1 MGSAGIPLERRI
13 EILCERDAQARAALR
28 DPELS
33 AKVRQPALPLAH
45 LAETVMTGYG
55 DRPAVGRRVTELAVD
70 RETGCRTTRLLPR
83 FGTVTYRELWDRVG
97 AVAASWWGGDFGLRP
112 GDFVAIVG
120 VTGGDYATLDLAC
133 VHLGAVAVPLQAN
146 ASGGEL
152 AAVLAETVP
161 RVLAVGVEFLDRVVG
176 SVPAQRVP
184 RALIVFDVNPGDDEH
199 ARILADARRRL
210 PTVAVRTLDEI
221 VSAGRA
227 EPPAPLFGGDAES
240 MSLLIYTSGST
251 GTPKGAIYTQ
261 RLVARMWLNAS
272 PVPALTLAYMPM
284 SHVAARLS
292 LYGTLGRGGTT
303 YCTGRPDR
311 STLLDDLALVRPTEI
326 AFAPRVCELLL
337 HRFRDDVD
345 RRRAA
350 GADPELA
357 RETAL
362 DTLRREV
369 LGGRAVYAIFGS
381 APMAAEAKLFAQAL
395 LGFDLHDGYGATEA
409 LDILLDHRIQRPPVS
424 GYKLL
429 DVPELGYFTTD
440 RPHPRGEL
448 LVRTS
453 TAIPGYYRQPEL
465 SAAIFDAEG
474 YYRTGDVMTEIA
486 PDHLVY
492 LDRRNNVLKLSNG
505 EFVTVARLEAVYG
518 TSPLIRQIF
527 VYGSSERAYLLAVIV
542 PTDEALAAGS
552 LDSALAAA
560 LREVAS
566 ATGLAA
572 HEIPRDFLVETQPFT
587 ADNGLLSGL
596 GKLLRPKVRERYEAR
611 LERIYRDHADDR
623 AAELRELRARAAQL
637 PLLEVVVRAAK
648 AVVGSAEKDLP
659 VGASFTDLGGDS
671 LAVVTYSSLLSE
683 LLDVELPAGLLTGPG
698 TDFAAI
704 AEYVRRQRQPE
715 FARPSFA
722 AVHGDGTVQV
732 RAEDVT
738 LEAFLDPATVARA
751 CALPSVADV
760 AHTVLL
766 TGATGYIGRFL
777 CLEWLRRL
785 ADIGGTLICLV
796 RGADPAAARCRLD
809 DAFDSDADLRAE
821 FRALASRHLE
831 IVVGDIAQPALGVRR
846 SAWEQLAARVDHV
859 VHAAAHVNHVL
870 PYRHL
875 FDANVVGTAEIIRL
889 ALTTRV
895 KSVDFLSTIAV
906 ADSSALDE
914 DADIRVA
921 APGRRIDDSYANGY
935 EAGKWAGEILLR
947 TAHDRCGLPV
957 TVFRS
962 NMALAHRQY
971 AGQLNVAD
979 TFTRLLVSLGAT
991 GVAPRSFVRGGPAH
1005 DHYDGLPVDFTAV
1018 AITALGGDPRPDH
1031 RIFHV
1036 ANPHDDG
1043 VSLDRL
1049 VDWLIEAGL
1058 PVRRIDS
1065 YPEWFARFE
1074 AALTRLPEPQRRRS
1088 VLPLLQAYRQPAEP
1102 RSVLPTKRFQD
1113 ALRAVDLAVPHLDRA
1128 LIGKYLADFR
1138 TLNLLGESDSVRAT
1152 S

>member
-1 MGSAGIPLERRI
+1 MGSAGIPLQRRI
-13 EILCERDAQARAALR
+13 EILCEGDAQARAALR
-28 DPELS
+28 DADLS
-33 AKVRQPALPLAH
+33 AAVREPALPLAH
-45 LAETVMTGYG
+45 LVDMVMTGYAE
-55 DRPAVGRRVTELAVD
+55 RPAFGRRVTELAVD
-70 RETGCRTTRLLPR
+70 SETGGRTTRLLPR
-83 FGTVTYRELWDRVG
+83 FDTISYRELWDRVG
-97 AVAASWWGGDFGLRP
+97 AVAASWHGGGFGLRP
-112 GDFVAIVG
+112 GDLVAIVG

-133 VHLGAVAVPLQAN
+133 VHLGVVAVPLQAN
-146 ASGGEL
+146 VSANEL
-152 AAVLAETVP
+152 AAILAETVP
-161 RVLAVGVEFLDRVVG
+161 RILAVGVEFLARMVE
-176 SVPAQRVP
+176 SVPAEHIP

-199 ARILADARRRL
+199 ARILDDARRRL
-210 PTVAVRTLDEI
+210 PTVAVSTLDAI
-221 VSAGRA
+221 ITAGRA
-227 EPPAPLFGGDAES
+227 EPPAPLFAGDGDS

-251 GTPKGAIYTQ
+251 GTPKGAIYPQ

-272 PVPALTLAYMPM
+272 LVPALTLAYMPM

-303 YCTGRPDR
+303 YFTGRPDR

-337 HRFRDDVD
+337 HQFRDDVD

-350 GADPELA
+350 GAALDAA
-357 RETAL
+357 REAAL
-362 DTLRREV
+362 DAMRHEV

-381 APMAAEAKLFAQAL
+381 APLATEAKQFAQAL
-395 LGFDLHDGYGATEA
+395 LGFELHDGYGATEA
-409 LDILLDHRIQRPPVS
+409 LDILLDHRIQRPPVT

-440 RPHPRGEL
+440 QPHPRGEL

-542 PTDEALAAGS
+542 PTAEALAAGS
-552 LDSALAAA
+552 VDSALAAS
-560 LREVAS
+560 LRAAAS

-572 HEIPRDFLVETQPFT
+572 HEIPRDFLVEPQPFT

-596 GKLLRPKVRERYEAR
+596 GKLLRPKVRARYEAR
-611 LERIYRDHADDR
+611 LERIYRDHAGEQ
-623 AAELRELRARAAQL
+623 AAELRELRARAPEL
-637 PLLEVVVRAAK
+637 PVLDVVVRAAR
-648 AVVGSAEKDLP
+648 AVLGSAEKDVP
-659 VGASFTDLGGDS
+659 AGASFTDLGGDS
-671 LAVVTYSSLLSE
+671 LAVVSYSSLLSE
-683 LLDVELPAGLLTGPG
+683 LLDVELPAGLLIGPG
-698 TDFAAI
+698 AEFAGI
-704 AEYVRRQRQPE
+704 AEYIRRQRYSAP
-715 FARPSFA
+715 RPSFA
-722 AVHGDGTVQV
+722 IVHGGDSVEVQ
-732 RAEDVT
+732 AEDLT

-751 CALPSVADV
+751 GALTPAAEVAR
-760 AHTVLL
+760 TVLL

-785 ADIGGTLICLV
+785 GDIGGTVICLV
-796 RGADPAAARCRLD
+796 RGADPAAARQRLD
-809 DAFDSDADLRAE
+809 EVFDTDAALREE
-821 FRALASRHLE
+821 FRALAARHLE
-831 IVVGDIAQPALGVRR
+831 IVTGDVAEPGLGVDH
-846 SAWEQLAARVDHV
+846 STWEELAGRVDHV

-875 FDANVVGTAEIIRL
+875 FGANVVGTAEIIRL
-889 ALTTRV
+889 ALTTRL
-895 KSVDFLSTIAV
+895 KPVDFLSTIAV
-906 ADSSALDE
+906 AEASVLDE

-935 EAGKWAGEILLR
+935 EAGKWAGEVLLR
-947 TAHDRCGLPV
+947 AAHDRCGLPV

-962 NMALAHRQY
+962 NMALAHRHY
-971 AGQLNVAD
+971 TGQLNVAD
-979 TFTRLLVSLGAT
+979 TFTRLLLSLGAT
-991 GVAPRSFVRGGPAH
+991 GVAPSSFTHGGPAR
-1005 DHYDGLPVDFTAV
+1005 DHYDGLPVDFTAT

-1036 ANPHDDG
+1036 TNPHDDG

-1049 VDWLIEAGL
+1049 VDWLIEEGL

-1065 YPEWFARFE
+1065 YPEWLTRFE

-1088 VLPLLQAYRQPAEP
+1088 LLPLLGAYRQPGEP
-1102 RSVLPTKRFQD
+1102 RGVLPAKRFQD
-1113 ALRAVDLAVPHLDRA
+1113 ALRAVELPIPHLDRA

-1138 TLNLLGESDSVRAT
+1138 ALNLLGS
-1152 S
+1152 